1 MVLTVRRSN
10 LSPLMFTHVLG
21 SKAPL
26 IHPRSP
32 ILASTFQLSDAD
44 SFGDLPVSSPPSETP
59 SPAPDQ
65 PTEPFALRRRSI
77 ERLFADLEREA
88 SEKCSQVSE
97 PPVLLTEQPE
107 AETANSW
114 ASLEL
119 EHILSGEISD
129 PAGDSGSASAK
140 LSTSQEGAFPTQ
152 LPEYIV
158 EEDKFG
164 TEVLLSDD
172 DLGDTRSV
180 PPPDLAEVIEMVQL
194 YEVEEPRTDGRL
206 TEVGMIHCVKTES

>member
-1 MVLTVRRSN
+1 
-10 LSPLMFTHVLG
+10 MFTHFLG

-26 IHPRSP
+26 VEPRSP
-32 ILASTFQLSDAD
+32 ILGSTFQLSDAD

-88 SEKCSQVSE
+88 SEKRSEVSE
-97 PPVLLTEQPE
+97 PPVLLTGQPE
-107 AETANSW
+107 AGTANSW
-114 ASLEL
+114 ASREL

-129 PAGDSGSASAK
+129 PVNVAGDSGSASAK
-140 LSTSQEGAFPTQ
+140 PSTSQEGAFPTQ
-152 LPEYIV
+152 LPEYTV

-164 TEVLLSDD
+164 TEVLLPDD
-172 DLGDTRSV
+172 DLGDTCSI

>member
-1 MVLTVRRSN
+1 
-10 LSPLMFTHVLG
+10 MFTHFLG

-26 IHPRSP
+26 PDPRSP

-77 ERLFADLEREA
+77 ERLFAALEREA
-88 SEKCSQVSE
+88 SEKCSQVSG
-97 PPVLLTEQPE
+97 PPVLLTGQPE
-107 AETANSW
+107 AGTANSW

-129 PAGDSGSASAK
+129 PVNVAGDPGSASAK

-152 LPEYIV
+152 LLEYIV

-164 TEVLLSDD
+164 TEVLLPDD
-172 DLGDTRSV
+172 DLGDTRSIS
-180 PPPDLAEVIEMVQL
+180 PPGLAEVVEMVQL

-206 TEVGMIHCVKTES
+206 TEVGMIHCAKTES